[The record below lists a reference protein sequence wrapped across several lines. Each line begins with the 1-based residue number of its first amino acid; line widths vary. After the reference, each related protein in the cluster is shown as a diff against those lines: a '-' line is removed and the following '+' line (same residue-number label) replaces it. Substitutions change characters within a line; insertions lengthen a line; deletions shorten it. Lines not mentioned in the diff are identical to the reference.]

1 MDEAQ
6 AKSEWLIKALI
17 CRYRLAVCAER
28 LLRSAE
34 MCGILREVNSQG
46 GRMEKVNVTCRLDA
60 DDVAFLDKL
69 AETTDRDRSYLIK
82 QAVAEFISLQ
92 KWQIEEIEAAIVEA
106 DAGKFLSD
114 AELRKLFKELRG

>member
-1 MDEAQ
+1 
-6 AKSEWLIKALI
+6 
-17 CRYRLAVCAER
+17 
-28 LLRSAE
+28 
-34 MCGILREVNSQG
+34 
-46 GRMEKVNVTCRLDA
+46 MEKVNVTCRLDA

-92 KWQIEEIEAAIVEA
+92 KWQIEEVEAAIVEA
-106 DAGKFLSD
+106 NAGKFLSD

>member
-1 MDEAQ
+1 MD
-6 AKSEWLIKALI
+6 
-17 CRYRLAVCAER
+17 
-28 LLRSAE
+28 
-34 MCGILREVNSQG
+34 
-46 GRMEKVNVTCRLDA
+46 KVPVTCRLDA

-92 KWQIEEIEAAIVEA
+92 KWQIEEIEAAIAEA

>member
-1 MDEAQ
+1 
-6 AKSEWLIKALI
+6 
-17 CRYRLAVCAER
+17 
-28 LLRSAE
+28 
-34 MCGILREVNSQG
+34 
-46 GRMEKVNVTCRLDA
+46 MEKVNVTCRLDA